1 MNCASHRD
9 TVINKTELDSD
20 CRAIIQ
26 KSESV
31 IVHDVK
37 ENRES
42 LGQSRKE
49 RSLREYH
56 FIVFRVE

>member
-1 MNCASHRD
+1 M
-9 TVINKTELDSD
+9 INKIEPDSD

-31 IVHDVK
+31 TVHDVK
-37 ENRES
+37 EKRES

-49 RSLREYH
+49 RSPREYH